1 MAQCKRIS
9 FTKLQFTYTWIHVF
23 RPKWIFQTKMTSF
36 KYGVPADHVPTTTE
50 WGRIRGERDL
60 TRVSLRSG
68 FDMWRLAVD
77 LSGLSMASH
86 KEKCK
91 K

>member
-1 MAQCKRIS
+1 M
-9 FTKLQFTYTWIHVF
+9 
-23 RPKWIFQTKMTSF
+23 
-36 KYGVPADHVPTTTE
+36 PADHVPTTTE